1 METAQATMNLM
12 GDEIGE
18 LRKYIG
24 ASASFF
30 LRLVVV
36 TDASLAVCQ
45 WR

>member
-24 ASASFF
+24 ASASLSFCA
-30 LRLVVV
+30 LW
-36 TDASLAVCQ
+36 S
-45 WR
+45 